1 METCAMKILRLVD
14 LVPTFRSLC
23 SIAAPAFTNGKSW
36 VPANLLILV
45 PLADLK
51 SLKGTRRLRCRD
63 FRSAVLAAA
72 MCVSLAAAAS
82 AQTTLRIGLA
92 EDPDVLDPS
101 IGRTYVGRIVFASLC
116 DKLFDIDE
124 KLNIVPQL
132 ALSYETSAGGK
143 EMTIKLRPG
152 VKFHDGEPFDAEAAK
167 FSLDRHLTLPT
178 SFRKPELA
186 ALDHVDVIDP
196 LTVRLVL
203 KTPFSPLISQLTDR
217 AGMMVSPKAAK
228 QAGEKFGLH
237 PVCAGPYKF
246 VERVQ
251 QDRIVFEKFADYWN
265 KDNIFIDRM
274 VFLPIV
280 DATVRLA
287 NLKSGGL
294 DLIERV
300 LATDIKDVRA
310 DSNLKLSTALELGY
324 QGITL
329 NIGHDKAKG
338 PLSQSAKVRQ
348 ALDLSIDREAIN
360 QVVFNG
366 EFLPGNQWVNPE
378 HPYYQ
383 KAFPVHPRNIEK
395 AKALL
400 KEAGVAL
407 PVTVDFMVPK
417 NAEGEAVAQV
427 VQSMA
432 AEAGIDMKIRV
443 IEFATSLKQ
452 AEAGEY
458 QAYLLAWSGRIDPDG
473 NSYVFLHSDA
483 PQNNA
488 AWKNSEADK
497 ALDDARLVSDMA
509 QRKAIY
515 EKLTRAEMEDQAILY
530 IYHRRI
536 LIAHTARLEGYRQM
550 PDGLVRVV
558 GLKLK

>member
-1 METCAMKILRLVD
+1 MRAFRFAVAAGAMLVS
-14 LVPTFRSLC
+14 FQ
-23 SIAAPAFTNGKSW
+23 
-36 VPANLLILV
+36 
-45 PLADLK
+45 
-51 SLKGTRRLRCRD
+51 
-63 FRSAVLAAA
+63 
-72 MCVSLAAAAS
+72 AS

-92 EDPDVLDPS
+92 EDPDVLDPTMA
-101 IGRTYVGRIVFASLC
+101 RTYVGRIVFSAFC

-132 ALSYETSAGGK
+132 ALSYSTSDDGK
-143 EMTIKLRPG
+143 EVVIKLRPG
-152 VKFHDGEPFDAEAAK
+152 VKFHDGEPLDAEAAK
-167 FSLDRHLTLPT
+167 FSFERHLTMAG

-186 ALDHVDVIDP
+186 AVDHVEVVDP
-196 LTVRLVL
+196 LSVKLVL
-203 KTPFSPLISQLTDR
+203 KAPFSPLIAQLTDR

-228 QAGEKFGLH
+228 EAGDKFGLK

-251 QDRIVFEKFADYWN
+251 QDRIVGEKFADYWN
-265 KDNIFIDRM
+265 KDNVFIDKI

-310 DSNLKLSTALELGY
+310 DNRLKLSTAIELGY
-324 QGITL
+324 QGLTL
-329 NIGHDKAKG
+329 NIGKDKAKG

-348 ALDLSIDREAIN
+348 ALDWSIDREAVN

-366 EFLPGNQWVNPE
+366 EFKPGNQWVNPD

-383 KAFPVHPRNIEK
+383 KSYPIHGRDIAK

-400 KEAGVAL
+400 KEAGVTP
-407 PVTVDFMVPK
+407 PVAVDFMVPK
-417 NAEGEAVAQV
+417 GAETEAVAQV
-427 VQSMA
+427 IQSMA
-432 AEAGIDMKIRV
+432 SEAGFDMKIRV
-443 IEFATSLKQ
+443 TEFATSLKQ
-452 AEAGEY
+452 AESGEY
-458 QAYLLAWSGRIDPDG
+458 QAFMLAWSGRIDPDG
-473 NSYVFLHSDA
+473 NSYVFMHKDA
-483 PQNNA
+483 PQNYSAWANA
-488 AWKNSEADK
+488 DADK
-497 ALDDARLVSDMA
+497 ALDDARLVTDQS

-515 EKLTRAEMEDQAILY
+515 EKLTKLVLEDDPLLY
-530 IYHRRI
+530 LYHRRI
-536 LIAHTARLEGYRQM
+536 LIAHTTRLEGYKQM
-550 PDGLVRVV
+550 PDGLVRVI

>member
-1 METCAMKILRLVD
+1 MKILRV
-14 LVPTFRSLC
+14 
-23 SIAAPAFTNGKSW
+23 AAT
-36 VPANLLILV
+36 
-45 PLADLK
+45 
-51 SLKGTRRLRCRD
+51 
-63 FRSAVLAAA
+63 AVALF
-72 MCVSLAAAAS
+72 VSLTAGS
-82 AQTTLRIGLA
+82 HAQTTLRIGLA
-92 EDPDVLDPS
+92 EDPDMLDPTL
-101 IGRTYVGRIVFASLC
+101 GRTYVGRIVFAAFC

-132 ALSYETSAGGK
+132 ALSHETSADGK

-152 VKFHDGEPFDAEAAK
+152 VKFQDGEPFDAEAAK
-167 FSLDRHLTLPT
+167 FSLDRHLTFPT

-186 ALDHVDVIDP
+186 TVDHVDVVDP
-196 LTVRLVL
+196 LTIKLVL
-203 KTPFSPLISQLTDR
+203 KTPFSPLIAQLTDR

-228 QAGEKFGLH
+228 TEGDKFGLH

-265 KDNIFIDRM
+265 KDNVFIDKV

-300 LATDIKDVRA
+300 LATDIKEVRA
-310 DSNLKLSTALELGY
+310 DPKLKLSTALELGY
-324 QGITL
+324 FGLTI
-329 NIGHDKAKG
+329 NVAKDKNKG
-338 PLSQSAKVRQ
+338 GLSQSEKVRQ

-366 EFLPGNQWVNPE
+366 EFTPGNQWVSPE

-383 KAFPVHPRNIEK
+383 KSFPIRGRDVAK

-400 KEAGVAL
+400 KEAGVTL
-407 PVTVDFMVPK
+407 PVAVDMMVPK
-417 NAEGEAVAQV
+417 GAESEAVAQV
-427 VQSMA
+427 LQSMA
-432 AEAGIDMKIRV
+432 SEAGFDLRIRV
-443 IEFATSLKQ
+443 IEFATSFKQ
-452 AEAGEY
+452 AQAGEF
-458 QAYLLAWSGRIDPDG
+458 QAFLIGWSGRIDPDG
-473 NSYVFLHSDA
+473 NAYVFLHSNA
-483 PQNNA
+483 PQNDGGYSNP
-488 AWKNSEADK
+488 EADK
-497 ALDDARLVSDMA
+497 ALEDARLITDAA

-515 EKLTRAEMEDQAILY
+515 EKLTKVVLNDEPLIYL
-530 IYHRRI
+530 YHRKL
-536 LIAHTARLEGYRQM
+536 LIAHTTKLEGYKQM
-550 PDGLVRVV
+550 PDGLVRVI